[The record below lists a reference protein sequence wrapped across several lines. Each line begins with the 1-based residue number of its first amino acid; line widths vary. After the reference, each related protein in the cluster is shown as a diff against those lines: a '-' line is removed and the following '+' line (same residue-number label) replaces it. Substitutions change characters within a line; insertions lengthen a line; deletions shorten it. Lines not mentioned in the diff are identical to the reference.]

1 MSFQQAHFK
10 MLSKQPSKSSSHA
23 VITERTILSP
33 FTKEYRVLT
42 ANSWHTP
49 IFGRFSSLREEPK
62 SGISKQVGDWE
73 GEFTRVISFLQNKF
87 LIYILRIQELG
98 APTSIKSGREGKI
111 TVCLPPQT
119 VAYANFWRVLLSMEE
134 SSYNCSSKLCLI
146 SCGIYFPDEEDS
158 WQFLFQAFLYRIEL
172 YKAEF
177 VKGRPKF
184 STASK
189 RTE

>member
-1 MSFQQAHFK
+1 
-10 MLSKQPSKSSSHA
+10 MLSKHPSKSSSHA

-42 ANSWHTP
+42 ANCGLRL
-49 IFGRFSSLREEPK
+49 FLDGSLPYEESLYNSRLNK

-73 GEFTRVISFLQNKF
+73 GESTRVISFLQNKF

-146 SCGIYFPDEEDS
+146 
-158 WQFLFQAFLYRIEL
+158 
-172 YKAEF
+172 
-177 VKGRPKF
+177 V
-184 STASK
+184 
-189 RTE
+189 